1 MPKAEPES
9 GMLLFWGVVMIYA
22 IEYIGMGHYIPGVQK
37 IPLFLSL
44 LIFFVVFF
52 GYNGRDVLKYG
63 QTRALIV
70 FLLHTGISMSYAI
83 VGSYALRVFTV
94 QVGYIILFISTFLV
108 LKSSKQIRIFMASF
122 VFYHCF
128 LIVANLSKLTT
139 SERTGSFKAGYFLGD
154 GNDFS
159 WSLTIF
165 LPFALYLLTVTR
177 NKIMKGMMIAAAGL
191 FVAGLVGAGSRGA
204 FLAISSAIGYLVL
217 NSKKKAA
224 AIVVAAIL
232 AVLAF
237 ALAPPAYIDRVQSIG
252 EYQEDSSALG
262 RMMAWKASI
271 RMAIDH
277 PIGVGAGNFNS
288 AYGRFYRSSETDP
301 RIWAGARWISP
312 HSIYFLVLGE
322 YGLIGL
328 ITICTL
334 LFLNFRDNQQQ
345 VTAFV
350 RLPPSSAQGVEL
362 ATLPKYL
369 NMSLVAFSV
378 GGVFLGGVS
387 YPHLFILTALILRT
401 RQINGID
408 LQRGETTGQ

>member
-22 IEYIGMGHYIPGVQK
+22 IEYIGMGLYIPGVQQ

-44 LIFFVVFF
+44 LIFFIVFF
-52 GYNGRDVLKYG
+52 GYNGREVLKYG

-288 AYGRFYRSSETDP
+288 AYGRFYRSGETDP

-345 VTAFV
+345 VTALV

-362 ATLPKYL
+362 STLPKYL

>member
-22 IEYIGMGHYIPGVQK
+22 IEYIGMGLYIPGVQQ

-44 LIFFVVFF
+44 LIFFIVFF
-52 GYNGRDVLKYG
+52 GYNGREVLKYG

-288 AYGRFYRSSETDP
+288 AYGRFYRSGETDLGFGP
-301 RIWAGARWISP
+301 APAGYRRTA
-312 HSIYFLVLGE
+312 SIF
-322 YGLIGL
+322 
-328 ITICTL
+328 
-334 LFLNFRDNQQQ
+334 
-345 VTAFV
+345 
-350 RLPPSSAQGVEL
+350 
-362 ATLPKYL
+362 
-369 NMSLVAFSV
+369 
-378 GGVFLGGVS
+378 
-387 YPHLFILTALILRT
+387 
-401 RQINGID
+401 
-408 LQRGETTGQ
+408 